1 MIRIVFVAK
10 LIKIMNDLDSD
21 LENTVAVI
29 RYIKTR
35 TRTGLLDVGELTIDH
50 VTTMGWRWLFGSPFS
65 RIKKTGS

>member
-1 MIRIVFVAK
+1 
-10 LIKIMNDLDSD
+10 MNDLGSD

-35 TRTGLLDVGELTIDH
+35 TRTGLLDVGELTNDH